1 MSHWHK
7 LRMFLRAQA
16 LLVACFSLLI
26 LLVKG
31 QGAALSALSG
41 GCVALTGGAVYV
53 LILRKVDCARPEAV
67 LYLHFM
73 AEIAKLCTMFVAVVI
88 LYLWFKQV
96 EWLWILSGCLV
107 AYSAYW
113 FGLLI
118 KN

>member
-1 MSHWHK
+1 MPHWHK
-7 LRMFLRAQA
+7 LKMFLRSQA

-26 LLVKG
+26 LLIKG

-41 GCVALTGGAVYV
+41 GSVALIGGVVYV
-53 LILRKVDCARPEAV
+53 LILRKIECARPEAV

-73 AEIAKLCTMFVAVVI
+73 AEIAKLCAMFVAVVI
-88 LYLWFKQV
+88 LYLWFKQAQ
-96 EWLWILSGCLV
+96 WLWILSGCLV